1 MAPNRVGLYNP
12 AFEHDSCGVA
22 MVVDMHGR
30 RSRDIVDKAITA
42 LLNLEHRGAQG
53 AEPHSGDGAGILIQV
68 PDFFLRSVVDFELP
82 EAGSYATGIAFLP
95 QSSKE
100 AAAACAAVE
109 KIAEAEGLQV
119 LGERLILDRN
129 RGGVHWPATRC
140 PPSARCSSLA
150 RTEFSWNAAPT

>member
-53 AEPHSGDGAGILIQV
+53 AEAHSGDGAGILIQV
-68 PDFFLRSVVDFELP
+68 PDDFLRSVVDFELP
-82 EAGSYATGIAFLP
+82 EAGSYATGMAFLP

-100 AAAACAAVE
+100 ATAACAAVE
-109 KIAEAEGLQV
+109 KIVEAEGLEGIGGRAHQT
-119 LGERLILDRN
+119 DR
-129 RGGVHWPATRC
+129 
-140 PPSARCSSLA
+140 ARPRAL
-150 RTEFSWNAAPT
+150 